1 LCTGTVQLI
10 IDGNINTIV
19 TIYLDSKPQVVNIA
33 GKQHILQ
40 FVQGLKLLLING
52 HPFRT
57 EFGGMPM
64 VVYVNQV
71 KHYLRL
77 TALPA
82 GVNQNSVK
90 LWNMGENQNVLRNS
104 SPTPNST
111 AKGNASQLVA
121 LSDDPTNAIDPSS
134 PSATNLNPP
143 SPSVLANDN
152 SQEAFS
158 AAAQS
163 NAAFDRLINMI
174 PTTPTNLGGGLQM
187 PIHSSSE
194 SSLVGESAAPNC
206 SYSSTPVQNKSKL
219 NWKNENASNLP
230 KNTDTEM
237 KSDTSSEKPVDVH
250 NLWTQLLGAG
260 LVSNP
265 STSASM
271 AIPGLDSI
279 STNSNKIEN
288 QSATDE
294 KENENNDNAKTNKK
308 KGKTQK
314 ENVKEDIKA
323 SKKIDNPS
331 YKEIVLKSHH
341 SSIKT

>member
-19 TIYLDSKPQVVNIA
+19 TIFLDSKPQVVNIA

-82 GVNQNSVK
+82 GVNLNSVH
-90 LWNMGENQNVLRNS
+90 LWNMGENHNVYRNP
-104 SPTPNST
+104 SPTPNPST
-111 AKGNASQLVA
+111 KGNASQLVA
-121 LSDDPTNAIDPSS
+121 QADDPANVTDPSS

-158 AAAQS
+158 VAAQS
-163 NAAFDRLINMI
+163 NAYFDRLINMI

-187 PIHSSSE
+187 PIHSPSA
-194 SSLVGESAAPNC
+194 SSLVGESSAPNC
-206 SYSSTPVQNKSKL
+206 SYSSTPVQNKSKPNL
-219 NWKNENASNLP
+219 KNDNGTNSPND
-230 KNTDTEM
+230 TDTQM

-260 LVSNP
+260 LVSNA
-265 STSASM
+265 SNSASM
-271 AIPGLDSI
+271 TIPGLDSI
-279 STNSNKIEN
+279 ATSSNKTEN
-288 QSATDE
+288 QSANDE
-294 KENENNDNAKTNKK
+294 KENQNNNKAKTNKQ
-308 KGKTQK
+308 KGKTQN
-314 ENVKEDIKA
+314 ENVKDDIKA
-323 SKKIDNPS
+323 SKKINSPS